1 MAIERAEGT
10 TRAEDVLASIDV
22 PRELLVGGEWVQARS
37 GDRLTVTDPSTGRPV
52 TDVAGAGEEDIEAA
66 VAAAQAAFDDGA

>member
-22 PRELLVGGEWVQARS
+22 PRELLVGGEGS
-37 GDRLTVTDPSTGRPV
+37 
-52 TDVAGAGEEDIEAA
+52 
-66 VAAAQAAFDDGA
+66 